1 MVEEIIRKT
10 PKKTMY
16 KWSIYINV
24 ILFFIVAVSQYFLV
38 IDCLNSP
45 VATVSLEVIRDI
57 AFLSVALTF
66 IFIQFFKNLFTIM
79 RRSL

>member
-10 PKKTMY
+10 SKKSLY

-24 ILFFIVAVSQYFLV
+24 ILFFIVAVSQYYLI

-45 VATVSLEVIRDI
+45 GGTVSLEVIRDI
-57 AFLSVALTF
+57 AFLAVALTF
-66 IFIQFFKNLFTIM
+66 IFFQFFKNLFTIM